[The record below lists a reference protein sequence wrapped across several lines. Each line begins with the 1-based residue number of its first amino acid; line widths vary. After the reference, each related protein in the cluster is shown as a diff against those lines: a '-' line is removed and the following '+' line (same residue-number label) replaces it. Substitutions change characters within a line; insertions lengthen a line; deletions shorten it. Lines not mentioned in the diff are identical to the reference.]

1 MSLTYFPFDSGAGA
15 NITEDQWRKMAR
27 HWRTTGVLAN
37 EDNEF
42 AVTESA
48 VPAMSV
54 DVDTGKAWIRGHYVE
69 SDASAT
75 KTLSASDP
83 TNDRIDRIVLRV
95 DFGANTITIEVLEGT
110 PAASPVAPTLTQS
123 SSTWEIALAQVLV
136 NSAAASIVNAD
147 ITDERTMSRT
157 SVPLVT
163 ALPDNPSDGDEVD
176 YLAAGTAGVP
186 TAVWR
191 LRYSADVTDAYP
203 WICVGGTPI
212 LDVSDGAVSG
222 GTAGNASGLSITPA
236 LAGLYRVR
244 AGFLVTDGGWVASL
258 RVNGSEV
265 LAWTLTNNATGA
277 YTGFEREREL
287 TVGAG
292 QVVDLVSGNN
302 GGNAAS
308 AQQFQMALIPFRVG

>member
-95 DFGANTITIEVLEGT
+95 DFGANTITIEVL
-110 PAASPVAPTLTQS
+110 
-123 SSTWEIALAQVLV
+123 
-136 NSAAASIVNAD
+136 
-147 ITDERTMSRT
+147 
-157 SVPLVT
+157 
-163 ALPDNPSDGDEVD
+163 
-176 YLAAGTAGVP
+176 
-186 TAVWR
+186 
-191 LRYSADVTDAYP
+191 
-203 WICVGGTPI
+203 
-212 LDVSDGAVSG
+212 
-222 GTAGNASGLSITPA
+222 
-236 LAGLYRVR
+236 
-244 AGFLVTDGGWVASL
+244 
-258 RVNGSEV
+258 
-265 LAWTLTNNATGA
+265 
-277 YTGFEREREL
+277 
-287 TVGAG
+287 
-292 QVVDLVSGNN
+292 
-302 GGNAAS
+302 
-308 AQQFQMALIPFRVG
+308 